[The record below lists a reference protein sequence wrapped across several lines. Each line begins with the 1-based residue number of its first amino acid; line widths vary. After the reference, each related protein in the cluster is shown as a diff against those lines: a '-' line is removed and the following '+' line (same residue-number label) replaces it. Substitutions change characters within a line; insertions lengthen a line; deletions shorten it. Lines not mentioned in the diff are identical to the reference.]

1 MNINLRHLRAFVAV
15 AHAQSITRAAEVLDT
30 SQSRVST
37 SLRDLESSLGLRL
50 FDRHTRM
57 LRLTDAGAELLPSVK
72 RLLEDLQSV
81 INNTSEIANLGR
93 GRVAIAAPTLQSAI
107 WLPGVIEEYTRLHPK
122 VRVIL
127 HDVPEHEIQPLLR
140 AGTVDMGITTA
151 TDSSRDLR
159 THTLYGDQYLAVM
172 HASHPLARKR
182 EISWRDLAALQVI
195 GSLPDNPVRT
205 FLDRALAAEG
215 MSLNY
220 AYEVALPWTRL
231 GLAAAK
237 LGVAIST
244 STMRPVAIA
253 MGLEVRPVTRPS
265 LGRDLILMVSRDRSL
280 SPGAERLRDLL
291 LLRRP
296 GAKSPPTVARSL
308 PTG

>member
-15 AHAQSITRAAEVLDT
+15 AQAQSITRAAEMLDT

-37 SLRDLESSLGLRL
+37 SIRDLEQSLGLRL

-57 LRLTDAGAELLPSVK
+57 LRLTDAGAELLPSVR
-72 RLLEDLQSV
+72 RLLEDLDNV
-81 INNTSEIANLGR
+81 ISSTSEIANLGR

-107 WLPGVIEEYTRLHPK
+107 WLPGVIEEYARLHPK
-122 VRVIL
+122 VRVVL

-140 AGTVDMGITTA
+140 AGTVDIGVTTA
-151 TDSSRDLR
+151 TDSARDLR
-159 THTLYGDQYLAVM
+159 VQTLYSDHYLAVL
-172 HASHPLARKR
+172 HASHALAHKR
-182 EISWRDLAALQVI
+182 EITWRDLAAVPVI

-205 FLDRALAAEG
+205 YLDRALAGEG
-215 MSLNY
+215 LALNY

-231 GLAAAK
+231 GFASAR

-244 STMRPVAIA
+244 STMRPAAVA
-253 MGLEVRPVTRPS
+253 MGLEVRQVTRPV

-280 SPGAERLRDLL
+280 SPSAERFRELM

-296 GAKSPPTVARSL
+296 GARAAATAARSS
-308 PTG
+308 PSV